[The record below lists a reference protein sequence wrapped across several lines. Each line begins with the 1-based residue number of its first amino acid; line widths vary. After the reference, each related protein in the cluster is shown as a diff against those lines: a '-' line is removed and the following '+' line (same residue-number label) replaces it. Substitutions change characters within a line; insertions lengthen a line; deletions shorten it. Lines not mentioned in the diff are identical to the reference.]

1 VPIKIIDTQDL
12 SWDFAAN
19 ASFLS
24 NKMENFAG
32 FIQAGALN
40 GQGLSN
46 AFVQVVTNNQP
57 IYSYFM
63 YEFRGYDAGASIYA
77 DAAGMTLL

>member
-1 VPIKIIDTQDL
+1 
-12 SWDFAAN
+12 
-19 ASFLS
+19 
-24 NKMENFAG
+24 MENFAG

-57 IYSYFM
+57 IYSYV
-63 YEFRGYDAGASIYA
+63 
-77 DAAGMTLL
+77 

>member
-1 VPIKIIDTQDL
+1 
-12 SWDFAAN
+12 
-19 ASFLS
+19 
-24 NKMENFAG
+24 MENFAG

-63 YEFRGYDAGASIYA
+63 YEFRGYDAALS
-77 DAAGMTLL
+77 MLMLLNFRNWLESRITKMNLGFFY